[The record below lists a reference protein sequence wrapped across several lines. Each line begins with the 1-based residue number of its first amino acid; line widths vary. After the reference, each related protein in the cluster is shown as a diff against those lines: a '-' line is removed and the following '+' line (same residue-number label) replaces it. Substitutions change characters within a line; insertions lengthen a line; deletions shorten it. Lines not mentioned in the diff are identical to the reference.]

1 MSRIASDDQMKK
13 APKKAPVVLY
23 TVANRDGDTMPAAF
37 EVLAILEKQYQD
49 MAERVRILEQQRTE
63 DRERLNAHGQ
73 LLTMRQ
79 YKEDLRK
86 RMEEAS

>member
-1 MSRIASDDQMKK
+1 M
-13 APKKAPVVLY
+13 
-23 TVANRDGDTMPAAF
+23 RDMTLVY
-37 EVLAILEKQYQD
+37 ESLAILEKQYQD

-63 DRERLNAHGQ
+63 DRERLNAHWQ
-73 LLTMRQ
+73 LLIMRQ

>member
-1 MSRIASDDQMKK
+1 MSRIASDDQMK

-37 EVLAILEKQYQD
+37 EALAILEKQYRE
-49 MAERVRILEQQRTE
+49 MAERVRDLEQQRAE
-63 DRERLNAHGQ
+63 DRELLNAHGQ
-73 LLTMRQ
+73 LLTTRG
-79 YKEDLRK
+79 YREDLRK